1 LTTTMMTAHCRA
13 SPRLTTPAGKKEER
27 GQRRVHPKTKTHTG
41 RRRRNRQRDT
51 SLSGSSARSSRGGST
66 AGAHSMT
73 EQGCKHVMTRHTHC
87 GGTATHPRRVTAP
100 PGASARAWCMRGCC
114 ARFRWRAR
122 AQARQSSRSTGP
134 RVNCTARRRWS
145 LRPAGR
151 GQDDPVW
158 STGKGWWTRRAASRL
173 DRVESTVLGWTGT
186 LYVSAQVHR
195 SSPPRPP
202 VDLTGVQR
210 TR

>member
-1 LTTTMMTAHCRA
+1 VGVQACTWGAARRA
-13 SPRLTTPAGKKEER
+13 VESGNLQDEAWHRRQQPGACSACQAQER
-27 GQRRVHPKTKTHTG
+27 RC
-41 RRRRNRQRDT
+41 T
-51 SLSGSSARSSRGGST
+51 SAWALP
-66 AGAHSMT
+66 GAHTLMT
-73 EQGCKHVMTRHTHC
+73 WPSEAEECAPALAAVASVVRTRLVH
-87 GGTATHPRRVTAP
+87 
-100 PGASARAWCMRGCC
+100 ARLLRLLQEARG
-114 ARFRWRAR
+114 WRAR

-158 STGKGWWTRRAASRL
+158 STCKGWWTRRVASRL

-195 SSPPRPP
+195 SSPPRRP